1 MSLVSDEETEA
12 QKGFI
17 EDGVRTRI
25 WTQANLVAECMFIT
39 PC

>member
-1 MSLVSDEETEA
+1 MEYLYKGYDIIMSLVSDEETEA

-25 WTQANLVAECMFIT
+25 
-39 PC
+39 